1 MIEIDTVSNLI
12 SFIIS
17 SFFATIYSACFIVLL
32 LQNVKKKVTFNRN
45 FVVWWYDL
53 RKLNIILH
61 SFSSIKFWRRNKAA
75 KNEILCD
82 LGSTNHSFGC
92 AENDCKQNAK
102 MNGFEHFLNFNSY
115 GVIYC
120 INFKLMCLLINVL
133 VYAYV
138 WDGSFIISFELNL
151 EGKFR
156 YAHCHRKLG

>member
-1 MIEIDTVSNLI
+1 M
-12 SFIIS
+12 
-17 SFFATIYSACFIVLL
+17 
-32 LQNVKKKVTFNRN
+32 
-45 FVVWWYDL
+45 WWYDL

-102 MNGFEHFLNFNSY
+102 MNGFEHFLNFDSY
-115 GVIYC
+115 GVNYC
-120 INFKLMCLLINVL
+120 INFRLMCLLINVL
-133 VYAYV
+133 VYVLCPICYFVRFAINSKSDVRFASQKQIGRNSKSDTTYAYV

-151 EGKFR
+151 ERKFR